1 MQWTWWHG
9 PRMHWAGG
17 MDMLVGLGLLRGSG
31 DWGHNS
37 GSAWDRPSRSI
48 FGGVGIVCA
57 AWIRWVGD

>member
-1 MQWTWWHG
+1 
-9 PRMHWAGG
+9 
-17 MDMLVGLGLLRGSG
+17 MDMPVGLGLLRGSG